1 MSTSITGERNPILYK
16 TTKVDNL
23 NIFYREAGSR
33 EAPTIVLL
41 HGFPTS
47 SHMFRN
53 LIMRLSDKFHLVA
66 PDYPGFGN
74 SSAPPVDAFDYSFD
88 HIAEIIEK
96 FAQQHMRQKRFS
108 MYLQDYGAPIGF
120 RIASKHPDW
129 IESLIIQNG
138 NAYEEGLGPAAF
150 ELLKEFSKER
160 TDKSEQATRD
170 NILKPEFTKMQYTD
184 GAKNVEK
191 ISPDSWNMDQ
201 YFLNRT
207 GNAEIQIQLL
217 YDYQNNLKRYPE
229 WHSYFRQHQPPTLV
243 VWGKNDKFFTQ
254 EGALAYKQDLKNIEV
269 HLLDSGHFA
278 LEEEY
283 EQISSYI
290 SSFFSKADTV
300 QIQRE

>member
-1 MSTSITGERNPILYK
+1 MIKYNTVNVNGTR
-16 TTKVDNL
+16 
-23 NIFYREAGSR
+23 IFYREAGN
-33 EAPTIVLL
+33 EVGNPAILLL
-41 HGFPTS
+41 HGFPS
-47 SHMFRN
+47 SYHMYRN
-53 LIMRLSDKFHLVA
+53 LIPSLSDKFHLIA

-74 SSAPPVDAFDYSFD
+74 SHMPSIKDFRYTFDNVAYVMEQFIRLLKLD
-88 HIAEIIEK
+88 EK
-96 FAQQHMRQKRFS
+96 KFS
-108 MYLQDYGAPIGF
+108 IYVQDYGAPVGF

-160 TDKSEQATRD
+160 TDKSEQAIRD
-170 NILKPEFTKMQYTD
+170 ILKPEFTKMQYTD
-184 GAKNVEK
+184 GANNVEK

-201 YFLNRT
+201 YFLDRT
-207 GNAEIQIQLL
+207 GNAEIQIQLQ

-278 LEEEY
+278 QEEY
-283 EQISSYI
+283 SLCRNLTS
-290 SSFFSKADTV
+290 
-300 QIQRE
+300 